1 MFTSGIDKVG
11 STFFVRSISTQR
23 NVQHFTRP
31 GEKVGVAN
39 ERRIDF
45 DNSVI
50 VNENKSVTVGPG
62 VPPKNMHRGA
72 TDHAN
77 AIKGAKKERYH
88 EGDMREQSDLGEK
101 LQRENRNLLL
111 NKAQDQALFDAH
123 TGDIK
128 A

>member
-1 MFTSGIDKVG
+1 MVTSGIDKVG
-11 STFFVRSISTQR
+11 STFFGRSISTQQ
-23 NVQHFTRP
+23 NVQRFTRS

-50 VNENKSVTVGPG
+50 VNENASVTNGPG
-62 VPPKNMHRGA
+62 VPIKNIRRGA

-77 AIKGAKKERYH
+77 AQKNARVER
-88 EGDMREQSDLGEK
+88 ETSVDSKEQSDLGEK
-101 LQRENRNLLL
+101 LQRENRNLVR

-123 TGDIK
+123 MGDIK